1 MLNQLGYNQL
11 RLYRSAKRVEIHAGK
26 QKYGTAGGASTCNSG
41 DAYEKHSE
49 IRRQNKDT
57 LKHSSATGTGQRET
71 RMDIKRGQVQN
82 FDLLDRR
89 DSGDI
94 SGKILKM
101 WELRD

>member
-1 MLNQLGYNQL
+1 MHVPV
-11 RLYRSAKRVEIHAGK
+11 KRVEIHTAK

-57 LKHSSATGTGQRET
+57 LKHGSATGTGQRET
-71 RMDIKRGQVQN
+71 RMAKVQN

-89 DSGDI
+89 DSGHI
-94 SGKILKM
+94 RGKTQKLSA
-101 WELRD
+101 LQDLSRDRNLPKPPF